1 MKEIKYTNKEGNWYS
16 KAYSDTNVDLEF
28 KSVKELRE
36 FIGSRTSLFTS
47 DGNKYKI
54 IRLKK
59 IKQTKIEAII
69 KMINLREYNLEL
81 LGI

>member
-1 MKEIKYTNKEGNWYS
+1 MKEVKYTNKENWNY
-16 KAYSDTNVDLEF
+16 KAYSETNVDLEF

-36 FIGSRTSLFTS
+36 FIGSRTSLFTCN
-47 DGNKYKI
+47 GNKYKV

-69 KMINLREYNLEL
+69 KMINLREHNLEL

>member
-1 MKEIKYTNKEGNWYS
+1 MKEIKYTNKEGSWYH
-16 KAYSDTNVDLEF
+16 KAYSETLVDLEF

-36 FIGSRTSLFTS
+36 FVNSRICLFTYE
-47 DGNKYKI
+47 GNKYKI

-59 IKQTKIEAII
+59 IKQTKIEATIE
-69 KMINLREYNLEL
+69 MINLREYNLEI